1 MKKVLLVAVPAP
13 EVEQNKI
20 EVEYWN
26 WHYSLKTNLTY
37 TNLNNDQLLK
47 FGNTE
52 NQNIGLLSIASALEE
67 KGIPVKYLAPSIEYS
82 GPTREDD
89 FWADAQ
95 KIMESFQPDFV
106 AFSSPTCSIDL
117 AIEYAKRVKEYNPEM
132 TTIIG
137 GAHANGVDG
146 EELKEIAKDFD
157 YVMRGKGEIPMV
169 NLVTGNGEMSGI
181 SYMDGEN
188 FIENPIHFIGL
199 PGYPKADNTLLNIKE
214 LPAARVFTS
223 LGCGGKCIFCV
234 DINTKKYVEIP
245 DENIIDEILYMYNN
259 LGTRYF
265 YLGDENFFM
274 NKKRAF
280 ALLEKIKQLK
290 LDAIFGFQ
298 ARIESTNEDVI
309 RSIASLGN
317 CTEIQY
323 GVESANQG
331 VLDISKKK
339 LDVRKVKEICLLTKK
354 YGINTHCY
362 FLVGLPGETKET
374 AMETQ
379 NMITS
384 YLKEG
389 IIDMVEY
396 RCVIPFPGSAMWN
409 NREKYG
415 IHLKHTNWKYYRGE
429 NMPPYDLDTLKSEE
443 IYKYYLD
450 GLKDITEIYKARYMR
465 DFGDRNVDIN
475 VQSAVTEGG
484 F

>member
-1 MKKVLLVAVPAP
+1 MNSVLLVAVPAP

-20 EVEYWN
+20 EVEYWK

-37 TNLNNDQLLK
+37 TNLSNDQLLK

-67 KGIPVKYLAPSIEYS
+67 EGIAVKYLAPSINYN
-82 GPTREDD
+82 GPNREND
-89 FWADAQ
+89 FWNDVN
-95 KIMESFQPDFV
+95 KIIESFKPKYV
-106 AFSSPTCSIDL
+106 AFSTPTCSIDL
-117 AIEYAKRVKEYNPEM
+117 AIEYAKRVKESNSEII
-132 TTIIG
+132 TLIG

-146 EELKEIAKDFD
+146 EELKEIAQQFD
-157 YVMRGKGEIPMV
+157 YVIRGKGEIPIV
-169 NLVTGNGEMSGI
+169 NLVTENGNMSGI
-181 SYMDGEN
+181 SYMSGND
-188 FIENPIHFIGL
+188 FIENPIHLIGL
-199 PGYPKADNTLLNIKE
+199 EGYPKADNKLLNIKE
-214 LPAARVFTS
+214 LPAARIFTS
-223 LGCGGKCIFCV
+223 LGCSGKCIFCV

-245 DENIIDEILYMYNN
+245 DENVIDEILFLYNN

-280 ALLEKIKQLK
+280 ALLEKIKQLD
-290 LDAIFGFQ
+290 LDVIFGFQ
-298 ARIESTNEDVI
+298 ARIESTDEDII

-331 VLDISKKK
+331 VLDISKKR
-339 LDVRKVKEICLLTKK
+339 LDIRKVKQICLLTKK
-354 YGINTHCY
+354 YGMKTHCY

-374 AMETQ
+374 AKETQ

-409 NREKYG
+409 NRDLYG
-415 IHLKHTNWKYYRGE
+415 IHLKHKNWKYYRGE
-429 NMPPYDLDTLKSEE
+429 NMPPFDLDAMKSEE
-443 IYKYYLD
+443 IYSYYLN
-450 GLKDITEIYKARYMR
+450 GLKDITEIYKERYIR
-465 DFGDRNVDIN
+465 DFGDKNIDIN

>member
-13 EVEQNKI
+13 EVEQNEI
-20 EVEYWN
+20 EVEYWK

-37 TNLNNDQLLK
+37 TNLSNEQLLK

-67 KGIPVKYLAPSIEYS
+67 NGYPVKYLAPSIEYS

-89 FWADAQ
+89 FWNDVKATL
-95 KIMESFQPDFV
+95 ESFKPDYIS
-106 AFSSPTCSIDL
+106 FSSPTCSIDL
-117 AIEYAKRVKEYNPEM
+117 AMEYAKRAKELNPS
-132 TTIIG
+132 IITLVG
-137 GAHANGVDG
+137 GAHANGVTG
-146 EELKEIAKDFD
+146 EQLKAIAQKFD
-157 YVMRGKGEIPMV
+157 YVLRGKGEIPML
-169 NLVTGNGEMSGI
+169 NLLSGNGDMSGI
-181 SYMDGEN
+181 SYMEGDT
-188 FIENPIHFIGL
+188 FIENPIHLTGL
-199 PGYPKADNTLLNIKE
+199 PGYPKPNNKLLNVKE

-245 DENIIDEILYMYNN
+245 DENVIEEILYLYNN

-280 ALLEKIKQLK
+280 ALLEKIKALN
-290 LDAIFGFQ
+290 LDVIFGFQ
-298 ARIESTNEDVI
+298 ARIESTDEEVI

-331 VLDISKKK
+331 ILDISKKR
-339 LDVRKVKEICLLTKK
+339 LDVRKVKEICSITKK
-354 YGINTHCY
+354 YGINTHAY
-362 FLVGLPGETKET
+362 FLVGLPGETLETAKET
-374 AMETQ
+374 Q
-379 NMITS
+379 DMITS

-389 IIDMVEY
+389 ILDMVEY

-409 NREKYG
+409 NRELYG
-415 IHLKHTNWKYYRGE
+415 INLKHTNWKYYRGE
-429 NMPPYDLDTLKSEE
+429 NMPPYDLTNMKSEE
-443 IYKYYLD
+443 IYNFYLN
-450 GLKDITEIYKARYMR
+450 GLKDITKLYKERYER
-465 DFGDRNVDIN
+465 DFGDKNIDIN

>member
-1 MKKVLLVAVPAP
+1 MNRVLLIAVPAP
-13 EVEQNKI
+13 EVEQNEI
-20 EVEYWN
+20 EVDYWK

-37 TNLNNDQLLK
+37 TNLNHDQLLK

-67 KGIPVKYLAPSIEYS
+67 KGISVKYLAPSIDYS
-82 GPTREDD
+82 GPDREED
-89 FWADAQ
+89 FWNDI
-95 KIMESFQPDFV
+95 KRRIDNFQPQFI
-106 AFSSPTCSIDL
+106 AFSSPTCSIEL
-117 AIEYAKRVKEYNPEM
+117 AIEYAKRAKEVNPKII
-132 TTIIG
+132 TLIG
-137 GAHANGVDG
+137 GAHVNGVDG
-146 EELKEIAKDFD
+146 EDLKEIAQKFD
-157 YVMRGKGEIPMV
+157 YVMRGKGEIPTV
-169 NLVTGNGEMSGI
+169 NLVTGNGDLSGI
-181 SYMDGEN
+181 SYMEGDK
-188 FIENPIHFIGL
+188 IVKNPINLAGF
-199 PGYPKADNTLLNIKE
+199 PGYPKADNKLLNIKE
-214 LPAARVFTS
+214 LPAARIFTS

-234 DINTKKYVEIP
+234 DINTKKYVEIA
-245 DENIIDEILYMYNN
+245 DENIIEEILYLYNN

-280 ALLEKIKQLK
+280 ALLEKIKQLD
-290 LDAIFGFQ
+290 LDVIFGFQ

-323 GVESANQG
+323 GVESANQKI
-331 VLDISKKK
+331 LDISKKS
-339 LDVRKVKEICLLTKK
+339 LDIRKVKQICQLTKK

-374 AMETQ
+374 AKETQ
-379 NMITS
+379 AMITS

-409 NREKYG
+409 NRELYG
-415 IHLKHTNWKYYRGE
+415 IHLKHKNWKYYRGE
-429 NMPPYDLDTLKSEE
+429 NKPPYDLNTMESCE
-443 IYKYYLD
+443 IYDFYLN
-450 GLKDITEIYKARYMR
+450 GLKDITEIYKERYRR
-465 DFGDRNVDIN
+465 DFGNKNIDIN